1 MGEII
6 KEVGDNVNSNG
17 KLAIV
22 LQVKI
27 TGKEQLLNKNIKKQS
42 T

>member
-1 MGEII
+1 MREII
-6 KEVGDNVNSNG
+6 KEVGDIVNNNR
-17 KLAIV
+17 KLGIV

>member
-1 MGEII
+1 MREII
-6 KEVGDNVNSNG
+6 KEVGDIVNNNG
-17 KLAIV
+17 KLGIV

-27 TGKEQLLNKNIKKQS
+27 TGKEQLLNKNIKNQS